1 MPSSLLRLKAA
12 VLALALVASP
22 AAVRANSTMQDSVI
36 VPISLSVLGVMASHY
51 YAEELGRMSR
61 GTVKSVTHGSTT
73 TEVRIQDD
81 GNRLVTLEIPN
92 AALQGKAVEVDE
104 VVTIERLQP
113 GLLVTLGDPRNRVFV
128 PTPATAD
135 LLHSERLGGS

>member
-1 MPSSLLRLKAA
+1 MSSSLLRLKAA
-12 VLALALVASP
+12 VLALAIVTTPAVGAS
-22 AAVRANSTMQDSVI
+22 STIQDSVLF
-36 VPISLSVLGVMASHY
+36 PISLSVLGVMVSNY
-51 YAEELGRMSR
+51 YLEDLGRMSR
-61 GTVKSVTHGSTT
+61 GTIKSVTHGSTT

-92 AALQGKAVEVDE
+92 AALQGKAIEVDE

-128 PTPATAD
+128 PNPAMAD
-135 LLHSERLGGS
+135 LLHSERVGGS

>member
-22 AAVRANSTMQDSVI
+22 AVRANSTMQDSVI

-61 GTVKSVTHGSTT
+61 GTVKSLSRGSTT

>member
-1 MPSSLLRLKAA
+1 MSSSVLRLKAA
-12 VLALALVASP
+12 VLALALVTSP
-22 AAVRANSTMQDSVI
+22 AVRANSTIQDSVL

-51 YAEELGRMSR
+51 YAEELGGMSR
-61 GTVKSVTHGSTT
+61 CTVKSVSRGSTT

-128 PTPATAD
+128 PTPAAAD